1 LAEVALYRPRRPN
14 PQLASELVWHTPMRQ
29 QPEAQLTAPHP
40 LHARAT
46 QVCGVGQ
53 LWQAA
58 PAEPQAPG

>member
-1 LAEVALYRPRRPN
+1 
-14 PQLASELVWHTPMRQ
+14 MRQ